1 MEAAE
6 MNLEVLQDA
15 IEDANRS
22 SEISYSILSVISAQR
37 DNETIS
43 WAIAGAMDQIE
54 KIKDYLTMID
64 KGLAEME
71 GGASI

>member
-71 GGASI
+71 GGAL

>member
-1 MEAAE
+1 MEATE

-37 DNETIS
+37 DNETVS

-71 GGASI
+71 GGAL

>member
-1 MEAAE
+1 

-15 IEDANRS
+15 IEDANRA
-22 SEISYSILSVISAQR
+22 SEISYSILSIISAQR
-37 DNETIS
+37 DNETVS

-71 GGASI
+71 GGAL